1 MCGLL
6 ALFYLLRDLQ
16 RKLERALK
24 KLEKA
29 KQRGSSA
36 HADGGLDGGEGGRSG
51 GAEVS
56 EDAEYRE
63 LLEFENEN
71 LKKQVMCPL
80 LKEKVKSR
88 ILIKCGHAFSEAA
101 IAQCMA
107 DRNRKC
113 PACRKAFGADD
124 VKPLF
129 LTS

>member
-1 MCGLL
+1 LI
-6 ALFYLLRDLQ
+6 FHDHQ

-36 HADGGLDGGEGGRSG
+36 HLDGHEGGEGGRGGG
-51 GAEVS
+51 GADLS

-63 LLEFENEN
+63 LLEFENDN

-101 IAQCMA
+101 IAQCIA